1 MGLEKVTST
10 TAAATSVDFDRYRL
24 RAFVEAQKQKG

>member
-1 MGLEKVTST
+1 MGLEQVTT
-10 TAAATSVDFDRYRL
+10 TTSAATPVDYDRYRL